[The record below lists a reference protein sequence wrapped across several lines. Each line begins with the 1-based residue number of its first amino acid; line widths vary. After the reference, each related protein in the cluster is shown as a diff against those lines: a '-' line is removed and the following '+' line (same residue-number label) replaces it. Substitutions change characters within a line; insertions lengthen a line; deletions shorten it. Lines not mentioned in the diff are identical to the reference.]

1 MLVRKMLRDIGKNKV
16 QFAAVFLM
24 MFFGCFLYSG
34 ITGEWGGMKKHF
46 DDYIQSQ
53 NLADAWGF
61 DTAFSQ
67 EELSALR
74 QDSGVDEAEGRMA
87 VPMGLKGGD
96 DIVLDCYFTETNNIS
111 KLYIREGI
119 PFDSSR
125 KGVWLDASFAEENH
139 IRVGDELHLTYQK
152 TEIIGRVLGLADSP
166 EYIYGVRDGDM
177 MPDHS
182 IYGFVWAS
190 PKILPDEN
198 LFSVNQIAVK
208 TREKESRKQIREI
221 LAKPDLTVIQAKDHP
236 TVSMVQD
243 EIKQH
248 KTIGSAFSSAFLLIA
263 VMIVMTTMHRMLKN
277 QRTQIGILKALG
289 FGRKKLLFHYLSHSG
304 IICFC
309 GAFTGCVLGYR
320 LMPEIIYPFMK
331 TVYVLPHWSGY
342 LPSVYLLLP
351 VFCTLFCV
359 AVSFV
364 ICRKYLKENASECLY
379 GEENVKRTAHL
390 PKICR
395 HLPFSSRWNLR
406 DVERNRLRSFMTLC
420 GILGCTALLFCA
432 FSLYDTFRNLSD
444 WTFTKQQDYE
454 CKITDL
460 PDEEGQKELLLRTD
474 GEYLMEGMAVIQN
487 GKKEK
492 EVGLTVPESTRYIK
506 LADSLDTFTRI
517 DEGIALSKK
526 TADSLG
532 VKKGDSITWKPSGD
546 KEWVE
551 SKIEA
556 IIRTPLSQGI
566 VIMRKAFEKNGGTYV
581 PAAIIGVEP
590 QKGFGEYEKEC
601 SISHQGEL
609 TKGIDSMM
617 EGMIMMIALLVL
629 GAVILGGVMLY
640 NLGVLSYLERCRE
653 FATMKVLGFG
663 DRKIQNVMIEQ
674 NVWLSAAG
682 ILLGL
687 PAGYGLLV
695 YMLST
700 IPDSMDVP
708 IYIRGISWLFS
719 AAGTLVLSWLIS
731 LAVSRKIPHI
741 NMVEALK
748 AKE

>member
-1 MLVRKMLRDIGKNKV
+1 
-16 QFAAVFLM
+16 
-24 MFFGCFLYSG
+24 
-34 ITGEWGGMKKHF
+34 
-46 DDYIQSQ
+46 
-53 NLADAWGF
+53 
-61 DTAFSQ
+61 
-67 EELSALR
+67 
-74 QDSGVDEAEGRMA
+74 
-87 VPMGLKGGD
+87 
-96 DIVLDCYFTETNNIS
+96 
-111 KLYIREGI
+111 
-119 PFDSSR
+119 
-125 KGVWLDASFAEENH
+125 
-139 IRVGDELHLTYQK
+139 
-152 TEIIGRVLGLADSP
+152 
-166 EYIYGVRDGDM
+166 
-177 MPDHS
+177 
-182 IYGFVWAS
+182 
-190 PKILPDEN
+190 
-198 LFSVNQIAVK
+198 
-208 TREKESRKQIREI
+208 
-221 LAKPDLTVIQAKDHP
+221 
-236 TVSMVQD
+236 
-243 EIKQH
+243 
-248 KTIGSAFSSAFLLIA
+248 
-263 VMIVMTTMHRMLKN
+263 
-277 QRTQIGILKALG
+277 
-289 FGRKKLLFHYLSHSG
+289 
-304 IICFC
+304 
-309 GAFTGCVLGYR
+309 
-320 LMPEIIYPFMK
+320 MPEIIYPFMK
-331 TVYVLPHWSGY
+331 TVYVLHHWSGY

-379 GEENVKRTAHL
+379 AEENVKRTAHL

-444 WTFTKQQDYE
+444 WTYTKQQDYE

-487 GKKEK
+487 GKKEI
-492 EVGLTVPESTRYIK
+492 EAGLTVPESTRYIK

-546 KEWVE
+546 GEWME

-566 VIMRKAFEKNGGTYV
+566 VIMRNAFEKSGGTFV

-590 QKGFGEYEKEC
+590 QKGFGGYEKEC

-640 NLGVLSYLERCRE
+640 NLGVLSYLERYRE

-663 DRKIQNVMIEQ
+663 DGKIQNVMIEQ
-674 NVWLSAAG
+674 NVWLSAVG

-708 IYIRGISWLFS
+708 IYIRGISWIFS
-719 AAGTLVLSWLIS
+719 AAGTLALSWLIS
-731 LAVSRKIPHI
+731 LAVSRKIPRI

>member
-53 NLADAWGF
+53 NLADAWGVH
-61 DTAFSQ
+61 TEFSQ
-67 EELSALR
+67 GELNTLR
-74 QDSGVDEAEGRMA
+74 QDSGVDEAEGRMT

-96 DIVLDCYFTETNNIS
+96 DVVLDCYFAETNNIS

-125 KGVWLDASFAEENH
+125 EGVWLDASFAEENH
-139 IRVGDELHLTYQK
+139 IQVGDELHLTYQK
-152 TEIIGRVLGLADSP
+152 MEITGRVLGLADSP

-198 LFSVNQIAVK
+198 LFSINQIAVK
-208 TREKESRKQIREI
+208 TREEESRKQIREI
-221 LAKPDLTVIQAKDHP
+221 LAKPDLTVIQAEDHP

-277 QRTQIGILKALG
+277 QRTQIGIVKALG
-289 FGRKKLLFHYLSHSG
+289 FGRTKLLFHYLSHSG

-309 GAFTGCVLGYR
+309 GAFTGCILGYR

-379 GEENVKRTAHL
+379 AEENVKRTAHL

-444 WTFTKQQDYE
+444 WTYTKQQDYE

-487 GKKEK
+487 GKKEI
-492 EVGLTVPESTRYIK
+492 EAGLTVPESTRYIK

-546 KEWVE
+546 GEWME

-566 VIMRKAFEKNGGTYV
+566 VIMRNAFEKSGGTFV

-590 QKGFGEYEKEC
+590 QKGFGGYEKEC

-640 NLGVLSYLERCRE
+640 NLGVLSYLERYRE

-663 DRKIQNVMIEQ
+663 DGKIQNVMIEQ
-674 NVWLSAAG
+674 NVWLSAVG

-708 IYIRGISWLFS
+708 IYIRGISWIFS
-719 AAGTLVLSWLIS
+719 AAGTLALSWLIS
-731 LAVSRKIPHI
+731 LAVSRKIPRI